1 MSPASNVD
9 VDVIVVGGGPIGLA
23 AAIEARLEGLS
34 VAVIEPRPG
43 TIDKACGEAVMPG
56 AVAALARLGVFP
68 EGHTI
73 AGFRYL
79 DAKGASMAH
88 RFGSGTGIGVRRTAL
103 HDALTSRA
111 AELGV
116 IRIEAKVSAL
126 EQDADSVTVAGLRGR
141 WLLGCDGL
149 HSSVRR
155 LADLERKPAR
165 TSTGADRRRYGLRQ
179 HFEVSPWT
187 DLVEVHWGKAAEIY
201 VTPIG
206 SELVGVAVLGPQ
218 HTDFAAA
225 LAATPAL
232 RQRLAGASPVNE
244 LRGAGPLR
252 QRTAARSRGRVILV
266 GDASGYVDALTGEGI
281 RVGLAQAHEAIAAIL
296 PDGGGARAY
305 ERASARAT
313 RDFRIITT
321 ALLTAA
327 QSPVRGAIVPLAR
340 TLPGVFGAAV
350 DRLAR

>member
-1 MSPASNVD
+1 MSGAGGFD

-23 AAIEARLEGLS
+23 AAVDARLEGLS
-34 VAVIEPRPG
+34 VAVIEPRSG

-68 EGHTI
+68 EGQPI

-79 DAKGASMAH
+79 DARGESMAH
-88 RFGSGTGIGVRRTAL
+88 RFSAGRGIGVRRTAL
-103 HDALTSRA
+103 HDALSGRA
-111 AELGV
+111 DELGV
-116 IRIEAKVSAL
+116 IRIEGKVTAL
-126 EQDADSVTVAGLRGR
+126 DQDADSVTVAGLRGR

-155 LADLERKPAR
+155 LADLERPVAR
-165 TSTGADRRRYGLRQ
+165 TVRNVDRRRFGLRQ
-179 HFEVSPWT
+179 HFQVSPWT
-187 DLVEVHWGKAAEIY
+187 DLVEVHWGKTAEIY

-206 SELVGVAVLGPQ
+206 SELVGVAVLGPR

-232 RQRLAGASPVNE
+232 SQRLAGASPANE

-252 QRTAARSRGRVILV
+252 QRTTARSRGQVLLV

-340 TLPGVFGAAV
+340 TLPRVFGAAV
-350 DRLAR
+350 ERLAR